1 MAMGGGSGMG
11 DGMGMPMPMP
21 PPPSS
26 MSMPTPM
33 PSDDGM
39 GVTVLFSD
47 WPGDRGL
54 GMYVASL
61 VFVLASP
68 RSPRP
73 SPPRPDASRAPDPA
87 PRRGAPHAPPRRAM
101 GSLTWSCSPSC
112 LQRRSPHR
120 RHRGHALGRHPRA
133 HPPPTPCHDAD
144 NSNSGSM
151 LSPGETQID
160 NTALDGIISH
170 NSLFTGAVFAGLSVG
185 LSNGTGSSSGGGLV
199 SSGCTVGAQVANDL
213 VSYHVFAF
221 ALFLFSSLVALAL
234 KQECARCT
242 GMAHAQRASTGQCS
256 VQGWCV
262 RAGVHDRV
270 RVPHAGP
277 VNVVQSKLGRIG
289 CGLSAAAS
297 SGAVVSLVTL
307 IPTGMVI
314 YTIIVFRAFTHSM

>member
-1 MAMGGGSGMG
+1 MAEG
-11 DGMGMPMPMP
+11 DIREH
-21 PPPSS
+21 
-26 MSMPTPM
+26 T
-33 PSDDGM
+33 
-39 GVTVLFSD
+39 
-47 WPGDRGL
+47 RR
-54 GMYVASL
+54 
-61 VFVLASP
+61 P
-68 RSPRP
+68 R
-73 SPPRPDASRAPDPA
+73 
-87 PRRGAPHAPPRRAM
+87 HA
-101 GSLTWSCSPSC
+101 
-112 LQRRSPHR
+112 
-120 RHRGHALGRHPRA
+120 
-133 HPPPTPCHDAD
+133 HDTD
-144 NSNSGSM
+144 NSNSGSV

-234 KQECARCT
+234 KQGMRQVHRHGART
-242 GMAHAQRASTGQCS
+242 ARIDKTML
-256 VQGWCV
+256 
-262 RAGVHDRV
+262 RAGMV
-270 RVPHAGP
+270 ASALGSMIGCGFLMLGL